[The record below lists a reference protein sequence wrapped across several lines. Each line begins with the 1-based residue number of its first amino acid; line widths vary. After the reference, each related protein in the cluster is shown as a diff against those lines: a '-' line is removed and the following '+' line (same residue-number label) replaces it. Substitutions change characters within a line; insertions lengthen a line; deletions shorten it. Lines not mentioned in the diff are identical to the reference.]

1 MMAGTQRKMISVPCE
16 TETCV
21 GKFHLDDALSIK
33 KKPKRIKRLEAISK
47 KPHQNNAAAKL

>member
-1 MMAGTQRKMISVPCE
+1 MISVPCE